1 MLTPPAIRQCFP
13 YFTDS
18 ITITFLPSLEVANV
32 NLSLSSSISIFNHHD
47 CLYIISRHVE
57 TDDFIP
63 VHVLH
68 RVHIDSHLQSSSLSP
83 STTSTSVY
91 MCECSIGVHVRDG
104 TTIFLISIVVHVVM
118 GCIAVLGRQMN
129 VDFSISDCKNTIPF
143 VGMDVCFCTPRTS
156 TTLNSLTPG

>member
-1 MLTPPAIRQCFP
+1 MLKQMTSSLCMCYIVC
-13 YFTDS
+13 TS
-18 ITITFLPSLEVANV
+18 IA
-32 NLSLSSSISIFNHHD
+32 IFNH
-47 CLYIISRHVE
+47 RHCRR
-57 TDDFIP
+57 P
-63 VHVLH
+63 QLL
-68 RVHIDSHLQSSSLSP
+68 R
-83 STTSTSVY
+83 VY

-156 TTLNSLTPG
+156 TTLNSHA